1 MMTIEKTFLFS
12 GFGGQGI
19 LFMGKFLSY
28 YGMLGGN
35 EVSWIPSYGAEMRGG
50 TASCGVCVS
59 KAPIGSPVVAEPEV
73 LVCMNLPSLDK
84 FEKSLKKGGS
94 LFVDSSLANR
104 KSARNDVTA
113 HYIPAAKAAGE
124 NKVEGLANMIMVGKL
139 LDALGIYDADLT
151 REAMK
156 KTVPER
162 KKELFESNLR
172 AIEIGRSLKDE

>member
-1 MMTIEKTFLFS
+1 VEKSFLFG

-28 YGMLGGN
+28 YGMLGGH

-59 KAPIGSPVVAEPEV
+59 TAPVGSPVVASPDI

-84 FEKSLKKGGS
+84 FEADLKNGGR
-94 LFVDSSLANR
+94 LFVDSSLAER
-104 KSARNDVTA
+104 ESSRADVTA
-113 HYIPAAKAAGE
+113 HYVPAAKVAADSGLD
-124 NKVEGLANMIMVGKL
+124 GLANMIMMGAVME
-139 LDALGIYDADLT
+139 AERFYDRELVY
-151 REAMK
+151 EAMK

-162 KKELFESNLR
+162 KKDLFGANIK
-172 AIEIGRSLKDE
+172 AIETGRSLI